1 MKEQELQSLKRSTD
15 TLTTALELPA
25 SGSAHDAPPRGSA
38 LLIETALTYARKAR
52 NACAGLKEPLDCL
65 DVVIEQLEE
74 VREKI
79 DRQRALGSKNA

>member
-1 MKEQELQSLKRSTD
+1 MKEQKSQSQIPSTD
-15 TLTTALELPA
+15 TLTTVSGLPV

-52 NACAGLKEPLDCL
+52 NACAGLKEPIDCL

-79 DRQRALGSKNA
+79 DRQRALGSTQ